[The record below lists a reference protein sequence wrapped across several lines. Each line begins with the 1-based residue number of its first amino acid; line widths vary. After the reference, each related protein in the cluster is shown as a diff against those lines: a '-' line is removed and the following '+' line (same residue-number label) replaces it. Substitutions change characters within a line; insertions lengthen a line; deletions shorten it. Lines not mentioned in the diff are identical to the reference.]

1 MQATTE
7 TMFINEKIIKIYLFC
22 SFSLVTM
29 KHKTNAFSEEN
40 CDKNQTGDKKN
51 SAFELKFSENW
62 FIIYGLLNIN
72 QYLQKGKN
80 YFQLC
85 TNFQQIEHV
94 IFSDTFT
101 TVP

>member
-40 CDKNQTGDKKN
+40 CDKNQTGDKK
-51 SAFELKFSENW
+51 
-62 FIIYGLLNIN
+62 IRHLN
-72 QYLQKGKN
+72 
-80 YFQLC
+80 
-85 TNFQQIEHV
+85 
-94 IFSDTFT
+94 
-101 TVP
+101 